1 MRHAYRHAVQDRE
14 TVRYRAAAPPAPGG
28 QKTASPP
35 VPFRAGVQPAEL
47 VDYSNTTTL
56 SGNAQNLPVYNVTP
70 NVWQRGFW
78 ILTQIAFPG
87 NAVATLVLQTA
98 TPFAGQNYPF
108 SIWNTITFSDINSKA
123 IVGGATFSGYDLHVA
138 NKYFGFLNLGDSR
151 AAPGYSATLTG
162 TPTAHQFAMYLPL
175 EVATRT
181 GLGSLENKSTAST
194 FKLQLTVESQV
205 NLFSTPPTNPAVVT
219 TRITSDSYF
228 SAKVPGTASAPPAA
242 GATQYLI
249 KGSYP
254 GLSGSQSPIIQQGLG
269 YPLRNL
275 ALVNYD
281 VTNGTRA
288 TGDTDFPDPLQMIY
302 LGTAVFSRIRTL
314 WQERMARY
322 FFYTNVAKDAALGLE
337 NGVYAIWYN
346 GDFGL
351 DPGDEL
357 GNAYL
362 PTEAGSLLQFIGT
375 WTGNSNLY
383 VIANYIAAPNNNV
396 ASLRAGGR

>member
-1 MRHAYRHAVQDRE
+1 MATA
-14 TVRYRAAAPPAPGG
+14 TATAPAGAQQNAP
-28 QKTASPP
+28 PP

-47 VDYSNTTTL
+47 VDYSNVTTMTT
-56 SGNAQNLPVYNVTP
+56 SAQNLPVYNVTP

-78 ILTQIAFPG
+78 ILTQIAFPS
-87 NAVATLVLQTA
+87 NVVATLVAQTA
-98 TPFAGQNYPF
+98 APYAGQNYPF
-108 SIWNTITFSDINSKA
+108 SMWNTITFSDINSKA

-138 NKYFGFLNLGDSR
+138 DKYFGFVNMGDSR
-151 AAPGYSATLTG
+151 AAPTYNATLTG
-162 TPTAHQFAMYLPL
+162 TPTAHQFGLYLPL

-194 FKLQLTVESQV
+194 FKLQLTLESST
-205 NLFSTPPTNPAVVT
+205 NIFSTGPTNPATVT

-228 SAKVPGTASAPPAA
+228 SAKVAGTASAPPAA
-242 GATQYLI
+242 GATQYII

-269 YPLRNL
+269 YPIRNL

-281 VTNGTRA
+281 AGNGTRV
-288 TGDTDFPDPLQMIY
+288 TGDTDFPDPLQFIY
-302 LGTAVFSRIRTL
+302 LGTAVFSRIKTL
-314 WQERMARY
+314 WLERMARY
-322 FFYTNVAKDAALGLE
+322 YFYNSATRDSALGLE
-337 NGVYAIWYN
+337 NGVYNLWFN

-375 WTGNSNLY
+375 WAASSNLY
-383 VIANYIAAPNNNV
+383 VIANYIAAPANNA

>member
-1 MRHAYRHAVQDRE
+1 
-14 TVRYRAAAPPAPGG
+14 
-28 QKTASPP
+28 

-47 VDYSNTTTL
+47 VDYSNVTTL
-56 SGNAQNLPVYNVTP
+56 AAFAQNLPVYNVTP

-78 ILTQIAFPG
+78 ILTQIAFPA
-87 NAVATLVLQTA
+87 NVVATLVLQTA
-98 TPFAGQNYPF
+98 SPFAGQNYPF
-108 SIWNTITFSDINSKA
+108 SVWQTITFSDINSKA
-123 IVGGATFSGYDLHVA
+123 IVGGATFSGFDLHVA
-138 NKYFGFLNLGDSR
+138 NKFFGFVNLGDSR
-151 AAPGYSATLTG
+151 AAPGYNATLTG
-162 TPTAHQFAMYLPL
+162 TPTAHQFAFYLPL

-194 FKLQLTVESQV
+194 FKLQLTIESQV

-242 GATQYLI
+242 GATQYII

-269 YPLRNL
+269 YPMRNM
-275 ALVNYD
+275 ALINYD
-281 VTNGTRA
+281 VGNGTRA

-302 LGTAVFSRIRTL
+302 LGTAVFSRIKTL
-314 WQERMARY
+314 WQERIARY
-322 FFYTNVAKDAALGLE
+322 FFYSNATKDAALGLE
-337 NGVYAIWYN
+337 NGVYPIWYN

-362 PTEAGSLLQFIGT
+362 PLEAGSLLQFIGT

-383 VIANYIAAPNNNV
+383 VIANYIAAPNNNM

>member
-1 MRHAYRHAVQDRE
+1 MATATAPAPAGQ
-14 TVRYRAAAPPAPGG
+14 AQKQAAPPI
-28 QKTASPP
+28 
-35 VPFRAGVQPAEL
+35 PFRVGVQPGEL
-47 VDYSNTTTL
+47 VDYSNTTTMTT
-56 SGNAQNLPVYNVTP
+56 SAQNLPVYNVTP

-78 ILTQIAFPG
+78 ILTQLSYPS

-98 TPFAGQNYPF
+98 APYAGQNFPF
-108 SIWNTITFSDINSKA
+108 TVWNTITFTDINSKA
-123 IVGGATFSGYDLHVA
+123 IVGGATFSGYDLHVC
-138 NKYFGFLNLGDSR
+138 NKYFGYLNQGDAR
-151 AAPGYSATLTG
+151 ASATYSAALTS
-162 TPTAHQFAMYLPL
+162 TPTTAQFALYLPL

-194 FKLQLTVESQV
+194 FKLQLTLESET
-205 NLFSTPPTNPAVVT
+205 NIFSTGPTNPPVVT

-254 GLSGSQSPIIQQGLG
+254 ALSGSQSPIIQQGLG

-275 ALVNYD
+275 CLVNYD
-281 VTNGTRA
+281 ATNGTRA
-288 TGDTDFPDPLQMIY
+288 TGDTDMPDPLQFIY
-302 LGTAVFSRIRTL
+302 LGTSMFSRIKTL
-314 WQERMARY
+314 WKERMSR
-322 FFYTNVAKDAALGLE
+322 FYQYTASGDVANGLE
-337 NGVYAIWYN
+337 NGVYNVWFN
-346 GDFGL
+346 GDFSNG
-351 DPGDEL
+351 PGDEL

-375 WTGNSNLY
+375 WAASTNLY
-383 VIANYIAAPNNNV
+383 VIANYIAAPNNNA